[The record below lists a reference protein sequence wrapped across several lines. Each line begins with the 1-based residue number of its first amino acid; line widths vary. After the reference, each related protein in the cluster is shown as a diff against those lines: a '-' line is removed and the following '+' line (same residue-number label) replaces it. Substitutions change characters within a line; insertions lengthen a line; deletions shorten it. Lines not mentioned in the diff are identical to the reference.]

1 MHCNIF
7 TRDVFPHESACLL
20 CPRKVFFSV
29 LVGATTAGQAAPYIE
44 IFSMAR
50 GAAAVIFATID
61 ARPDIDV
68 DAEGGEE
75 PGRGCG
81 RIEFRDV
88 HFSYPS
94 RRSVEVRGLSYSMT
108 SSQKGGR
115 VKIPQICG
123 LTVHKYCGQRG

>member
-1 MHCNIF
+1 M
-7 TRDVFPHESACLL
+7 
-20 CPRKVFFSV
+20 

-68 DAEGGEE
+68 EAEGGED
-75 PGRGCG
+75 PGGERGSCG

-94 RRSVEVRGLSYSMT
+94 RKGVKVFCPWIYYRVTHHLETVVE
-108 SSQKGGR
+108 
-115 VKIPQICG
+115 
-123 LTVHKYCGQRG
+123 LT

>member
-1 MHCNIF
+1 M
-7 TRDVFPHESACLL
+7 
-20 CPRKVFFSV
+20 

-68 DAEGGEE
+68 EAEGGEE
-75 PGRGCG
+75 PGRDCG

-94 RRSVEVRGLSYSMT
+94 RKGVEVTYYLGDDACVFRSRSP
-108 SSQKGGR
+108 
-115 VKIPQICG
+115 ID
-123 LTVHKYCGQRG
+123 

>member
-1 MHCNIF
+1 M
-7 TRDVFPHESACLL
+7 
-20 CPRKVFFSV
+20 
-29 LVGATTAGQAAPYIE
+29 LVGATTAGQAAPYVE

-75 PGRGCG
+75 PGGGGGGGVG
-81 RIEFRDV
+81 RIEFREV

-94 RRSVEVRGLSYSMT
+94 RRSVKVRLC
-108 SSQKGGR
+108 Q
-115 VKIPQICG
+115 V
-123 LTVHKYCGQRG
+123 

>member
-1 MHCNIF
+1 MSEN
-7 TRDVFPHESACLL
+7 VVKPALL
-20 CPRKVFFSV
+20 KVFFSV

-61 ARPDIDV
+61 ARPEIDV
-68 DAEGGEE
+68 NSEGGED
-75 PGRGCG
+75 PGSGCG

-94 RRSVEVRGLSYSMT
+94 RKGVEV
-108 SSQKGGR
+108 SSRK
-115 VKIPQICG
+115 VE
-123 LTVHKYCGQRG
+123 T